1 MNCCRRPTLRNLQ
14 GSSSGL
20 DFLAL
25 RTDLPRRR
33 TGCLPVDGDDS
44 GYNDDSAEDK
54 EEGDDDDGVHP
65 GLLLRTVE
73 QEEVSVQLSES
84 DQKLSN
90 GFELVP
96 YIAVSKHLQLQPL
109 FLHHDSIFPTCKT
122 AEPHIRPIS
131 HRIQVGFPGW

>member
-1 MNCCRRPTLRNLQ
+1 M
-14 GSSSGL
+14 
-20 DFLAL
+20 
-25 RTDLPRRR
+25 PRRR

-84 DQKLSN
+84 DQMYSN
-90 GFELVP
+90 VFELVP
-96 YIAVSKHLQLQPL
+96 DLAVSKQ
-109 FLHHDSIFPTCKT
+109 
-122 AEPHIRPIS
+122 
-131 HRIQVGFPGW
+131 